1 MDIEDK
7 VFSLLNKDDANLDKV
22 KSQVSQ
28 YGYVVVR
35 GLGINELPNET
46 LKQRLARF
54 LEQYGSITSHN
65 SHGFF
70 WDIMHRGDDYVSKN
84 TTTFS
89 EEVGECPF
97 HTDSSF
103 KVVPED
109 FLTMYVVNPAK
120 EGGDSLFL
128 PVRAIVED
136 LKLTPDGMECL
147 QILKRKIFPFQ
158 TPSSFDSETPII
170 FDHVLSEDEKCIRYR
185 LDCIQN
191 GIRALPDLQE
201 GSQIKWCL
209 AELEKVVSNSKKKVV
224 FSAKAD
230 DLIIIDNVRGMHSRT
245 HFEDKTRHLIR
256 ARVTE
261 N

>member
-1 MDIEDK
+1 MDIEDNAY
-7 VFSLLNKDDANLDKV
+7 SLLNKGNASLDKV
-22 KSQVSQ
+22 KSQVDR

-35 GLGINELPNET
+35 GLGINELPNDA
-46 LKQRLARF
+46 LKRQLASF
-54 LEQYGSITSHN
+54 LEQYGSITNHN

-89 EEVGECPF
+89 EEVGKCPF

-103 KVVPED
+103 KAVPEN

-128 PVRAIVED
+128 STSAIVED

-158 TPSSFDSETPII
+158 TPSSFDSETPTI
-170 FDHVLSEDEKCIRYR
+170 FDCVLSEDEKSLRYR
-185 LDCIQN
+185 LDCIEN
-191 GIRALPDLQE
+191 GLQALPGLQE
-201 GSQIKWCL
+201 GSLIKWCL
-209 AELEKVVSNSKKKVV
+209 AELEKVVSHSEKKFV
-224 FSAKAD
+224 FAAKAD